1 VLAFAALLQQ
11 REELLMSIISF
22 IKDAGEKLFGIG
34 KAQAATQEA
43 AADPTPDKVKAAND
57 AAGDAI
63 LDYIRKMNLDA
74 TGLTVTFDAASGT
87 ADVYGIAQN
96 QSTREKIVLC
106 CGNVAGVARVNDNM
120 TVDVAGEPEAIYHT
134 VVRGDTLSAI
144 AKKTLGNAN
153 RYPEIFEA
161 NKPMLTHPDK
171 IYPGQVLRIPGGTAA

>member
-1 VLAFAALLQQ
+1 
-11 REELLMSIISF
+11 MSLISF

-43 AADPTPDKVKAAND
+43 VADPSPEKLKAASD

-63 LDYIRKMNLDA
+63 LDYIHKMNLDA
-74 TGLTVTFDAASGT
+74 TGLTVTFDPVSSEAT
-87 ADVYGIAQN
+87 VYGIAPN
-96 QSTREKIVLC
+96 QATKEKIILC
-106 CGNVAGVARVNDNM
+106 CGNVAGVGAVKDSM
-120 TVDVAGEPEAIYHT
+120 TVDVAGEPEAVYHT
-134 VVRGDTLSAI
+134 VVKGDTLSAI

-171 IYPGQVLRIPGGTAA
+171 IYPGQVLRIPGGTVA

>member
-1 VLAFAALLQQ
+1 
-11 REELLMSIISF
+11 MSLISF

-34 KAQAATQEA
+34 KAHAATQEA
-43 AADPTPDKVKAAND
+43 AADPSPEKLKAASD

-74 TGLTVTFDAASGT
+74 TGLTVTFDAASSE
-87 ADVYGIAQN
+87 AAVYGIAAN
-96 QSTREKIVLC
+96 QETKEKIILC
-106 CGNVAGVARVNDNM
+106 CGNVAGVGSVKDNM
-120 TVDVAGEPEAIYHT
+120 TVDVAGEPEAVYHT
-134 VVRGDTLSAI
+134 VVKGDTLSAI

-171 IYPGQVLRIPGGTAA
+171 IYPGQVLRIPGGTAT